1 QKEAEM
7 KATLI
12 VLSLVVVVAPA
23 YSQWV
28 DNFDRSNSPD
38 LGSNWTAVVPSIGIR
53 DNMATNPEDTFGLSL
68 YNGGLDH
75 DKDFYLFARASA
87 EGRPNY
93 VALAIDYL
101 DESRG
106 VFIKIGDLQGD
117 GFFDQIELRQ
127 GNNGALLDFGIFQ
140 FDTPVQDQT
149 IGACFH
155 NGRLVTMV
163 PMAGIFLYSDLTG
176 LEVGDQTGIGI
187 SGGAMA
193 DNFDNT
199 IIPEPSGG
207 LGMAVALSALWL
219 ARRRR

>member
-1 QKEAEM
+1 M
-7 KATLI
+7 KATVI

-23 YSQWV
+23 YGQWV
-28 DNFDRSNSPD
+28 VDDFDRSNSPD
-38 LGSNWTAVVPSIGIR
+38 LGNNWTTVVPSIGIR

-75 DKDFYLFARASA
+75 GKDFYLFARASA

-106 VFIKIGDLQGD
+106 VFIKIADLEGD
-117 GFFDQIELRQ
+117 GFFDQVELRR
-127 GNNGALLDFGIFQ
+127 GNNGSLLDFGIHPFE
-140 FDTPVQDQT
+140 THVQNST

-155 NGRLVTMV
+155 NGRLLTMV
-163 PMAGIFLYSDLTG
+163 LGANLTLSSDLSG
-176 LEVGDQTGIGI
+176 EQVGDQIGIGI

-199 IIPEPSGG
+199 IIPEPSGALG
-207 LGMAVALSALWL
+207 LVTALSAIWL
-219 ARRRR
+219 ARRRS

>member
-1 QKEAEM
+1 M
-7 KATLI
+7 KATLF
-12 VLSLVVVVAPA
+12 VSCLLGVVASA
-23 YSQWV
+23 HGQWT
-28 DNFDRSNSPD
+28 DDFDRPDSPD
-38 LGSNWTAVVPSIGIR
+38 LGAGWTTVVPSIGIHN
-53 DNMATNPEDTFGLSL
+53 NMATNPEGTFGLSL

-75 DKDFYLFARASA
+75 NLDFYLFAQASA
-87 EGRPNY
+87 QGRPNY

-163 PMAGIFLYSDLTG
+163 PTAGIFLYSDLTG
-176 LEVGDQTGIGI
+176 LEVGDQAGIGI

-193 DNFDNT
+193 DNFDNS